1 MAYNSTTWSS
11 DTLSKASE
19 TSSETLNNATL
30 SGTLTVTG
38 ATALN
43 GGIGTALTLSN
54 TLTVG
59 ENGTGHDVRFHG
71 DTAGNSLWWNESHDE
86 LILQGYSATISFG
99 DGTWTG
105 GAENITSPANGHL
118 EINAGTTL
126 DITAPTVDINVSSE
140 LNIDGNVDL
149 NGTLDV
155 SSTSQFNNTITVGGD
170 DTGYDVKF
178 YGATSGK
185 YLLWDES
192 DNALKFA
199 DGTGVTF
206 GNSEDMTINHTGS
219 GAFITNTTGGLY
231 LATTSSG
238 IAVSIGHTT
247 SETTVND
254 NLTVTGDLK
263 LSSNVIKASD
273 GGSTIT
279 MDTSDNVTIAGDLT
293 VGGGDI
299 DLSGEA
305 SQITLIDN
313 NAAAL
318 QIGSSGSL
326 DIIKIATND
335 GYAFLEVNG
344 DRANAGLGVASIIVD
359 SNGVMTGNTTDGYVG
374 AIELDPVYTS
384 GSSYTITRHNYI
396 KIDNVELGANAAV
409 TDACLFSFDANAGS
423 HKAVDSGSAH
433 PDIDTTD
440 AWVKIN
446 INGTIH
452 YIPAYTDKS

>member
-1 MAYNSTTWSS
+1 MAKTLISDQIKEVYQKLVFFLTSDNKLYKTTEDGNNN
-11 DTLSKASE
+11 DTLITTIANDL
-19 TSSETLNNATL
+19 TF
-30 SGTLTVTG
+30 SGTSTFSG
-38 ATALN
+38 SIA
-43 GGIGTALTLSN
+43 S

-59 ENGTGHDVRFHG
+59 
-71 DTAGNSLWWNESHDE
+71 A
-86 LILQGYSATISFG
+86 
-99 DGTWTG
+99 
-105 GAENITSPANGHL
+105 
-118 EINAGTTL
+118 
-126 DITAPTVDINVSSE
+126 
-140 LNIDGNVDL
+140 
-149 NGTLDV
+149 
-155 SSTSQFNNTITVGGD
+155 D

-178 YGATSGK
+178 FGDTASQ
-185 YLLWDES
+185 YLLWDASTDDLVAS
-192 DNALKFA
+192 DNSMIRVGDSGDGRFYH
-199 DGTGVTF
+199 DGTDTYL
-206 GNSEDMTINHTGS
+206 SNHNGDFNILAYTGTMNLATGS
-219 GAFITNTTGGLY
+219 
-231 LATTSSG
+231 SG
-238 IAVSIGHTT
+238 VAVNIGHTT

-254 NLTVTGDLK
+254 NLTIVGNVTVGGAD
-263 LSSNVIKASD
+263 SD
-273 GGSTIT
+273 GTDRRIIFGHSTLKTVMGIDDSADAFVINTDSIFDGTLANNSLSIDSSHNIIT
-279 MDTSDNVTIAGDLT
+279 AGNLTIAGDLT

-313 NAAAL
+313 NATAL

-344 DRANAGLGVASIIVD
+344 DRTNAGLGVASIIVD
-359 SNGVMTGNTTDGYVG
+359 SNGIMTGNTTDGYVG

-396 KIDNVELGANAAV
+396 KIDNVGLGENAAV